1 MVAFGTA
8 MELFG
13 LLVGIVVFAVTY
25 WRIRKRNTWLKQEH
39 LIAEIKRYETSPMY
53 EGFPFAAVYAIIRSG
68 DQEHLIQL
76 LLNLDDPFSFSW
88 DDPAFLIIDRPILLL
103 GDNDVATKTA
113 LGTVSSAKTKHW
125 DLYEHIYNI

>member
-1 MVAFGTA
+1 MISDEIHMYLANIIHYEDPRPG
-8 MELFG
+8 
-13 LLVGIVVFAVTY
+13 
-25 WRIRKRNTWLKQEH
+25 WLKQEH

-88 DDPAFLIIDRPILLL
+88 DELAFLSKHPPRRSLRLARKRFAQE
-103 GDNDVATKTA
+103 VAHMTHA
-113 LGTVSSAKTKHW
+113 PMLEFEDGHPMGAR
-125 DLYEHIYNI
+125 